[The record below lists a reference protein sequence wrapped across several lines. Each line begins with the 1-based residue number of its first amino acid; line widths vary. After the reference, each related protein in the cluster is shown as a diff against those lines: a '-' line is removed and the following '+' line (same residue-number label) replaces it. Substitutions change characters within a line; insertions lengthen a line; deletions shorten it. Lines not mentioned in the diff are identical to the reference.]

1 MTQIAIIRKIAV
13 MKFVLI
19 TKNDRAA
26 DSDIVRQIVAHL
38 EEGGDTAVIIPR
50 PRDTSGERISV
61 PDDSDFII
69 TIGGDGTLVRA
80 AQMTFASG
88 VPLIGVNLG
97 HLGFLCNLDEDDVL
111 PAIDAIRE
119 GRYDTEER
127 MMLQGYVKRA
137 SGEES
142 LVENALNDIVIT
154 ADDATSVLQFT
165 VYVNGQYLYSIQG
178 DGMIFATPTGST
190 AYNLSA
196 FGPIVDPKTELILMT
211 PINAHTLGARSI
223 VLDPGDEVEL
233 SIISRRSSTRETG
246 HATYDGTYPVVM
258 SAGDRLCIK
267 RSDKKTKM
275 IRLSQTNFLERMRR
289 KLSESVDMVI

>member
-1 MTQIAIIRKIAV
+1 

-119 GRYDTEER
+119 GRYDIEER

-258 SAGDRLCIK
+258 SAGDRHCIK